1 MLATK
6 RKEETMAQAKNGD
19 TVKVHYTAKLE
30 DGKVID
36 TSVNDDPWQFT
47 IGKREVIQGFEETV
61 IGMNPGESKTIKVSA
76 DKAYGPY
83 RKGMVLVVDRNR
95 LPEHLELKVGQQ
107 LRIPQADGRTAAVTV
122 IDVSESK
129 VTIDANHPLAGK
141 DLTFDIEL
149 IKIV

>member
-1 MLATK
+1 
-6 RKEETMAQAKNGD
+6 MAQAKNGD

-36 TSVNDDPWQFT
+36 TSINHEPWQFT
-47 IGKREVIQGFEETV
+47 IGEDKLIQGFKEAV
-61 IGMNPGESKTIKVSA
+61 IGMNPGESKTVKVPA
-76 DKAYGPY
+76 DKAYGPH
-83 RKGMVLVVDRNR
+83 RKGMALVVDRNK
-95 LPEHLELKVGQQ
+95 LPEHIKPEVGQQ
-107 LRIPQADGRTAAVTV
+107 LRIPQADGKTAVVTV

-149 IKIV
+149 IEIV